1 MITSAA
7 FYSRY
12 QRSVMLDVLGS
23 DFIRTARAKGA
34 TRTRAL
40 VRHGVRVA
48 LIPMSTYFAFS
59 FGTLLSGATFLEL
72 VFNWNGMG
80 RYGLQGVVNADI
92 NAAVGAVGFSAILV
106 LVSFMLSEV
115 LYAALDPRVR
125 V

>member
-1 MITSAA
+1 
-7 FYSRY
+7 
-12 QRSVMLDVLGS
+12 
-23 DFIRTARAKGA
+23 
-34 TRTRAL
+34 
-40 VRHGVRVA
+40 
-48 LIPMSTYFAFS
+48 
-59 FGTLLSGATFLEL
+59 
-72 VFNWNGMG
+72 MG